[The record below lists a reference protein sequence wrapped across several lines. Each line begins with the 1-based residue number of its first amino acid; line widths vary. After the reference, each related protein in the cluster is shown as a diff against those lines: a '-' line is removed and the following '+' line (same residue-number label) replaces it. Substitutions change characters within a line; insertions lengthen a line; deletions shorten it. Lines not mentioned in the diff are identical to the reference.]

1 MMRVRKFLKKVIN
14 LVGRP
19 YMRILPGQL
28 AFFFVLSLV
37 PLIALIGAI
46 TNSLSLSVV
55 DSSSTIVSLIP
66 FDLNELFNNSVNN
79 KTLGFNMI
87 VFFFSAFLLASNG
100 THSVIIT
107 SNEIYGV
114 KSRNVVQRRIKAI
127 LMIMVLVLLILFLFL
142 VPVFGDNIMAAL
154 KSVFGQ
160 LPIFNFLL
168 FIYTVL
174 KYPLSIFLIYVS
186 VKLLYIMAPDTK
198 IDSDSTTVGAIFTT
212 ISWVIGTE
220 IYSIYVDLFANYN
233 IFYGSISNIVILLLW
248 VYLLSYVFVLGI
260 AMNVSNDS
268 VDNS

>member
-1 MMRVRKFLKKVIN
+1 MRVRKFLKKVID
-14 LVGRP
+14 LIGRP

-46 TNSLSLSVV
+46 SNSLSLSVI
-55 DSSSTIVSLIP
+55 DSSSTIVSLLP
-66 FDLNELFNNSVNN
+66 FDLNELFNSSINNN
-79 KTLGFNMI
+79 KLGFNMI

-114 KSRNVVQRRIKAI
+114 KSTNVIRRRIKAV
-127 LMIMVLVLLILFLFL
+127 LMIMVLVFLILFLFL
-142 VPVFGDNIMAAL
+142 VPVFGDNIMMYL
-154 KSVFGQ
+154 KTIFNDSS
-160 LPIFNFLL
+160 IFNFLI
-168 FIYTVL
+168 FVYAIL
-174 KYPLSIFLIYVS
+174 KYPLSIFIIFVCI
-186 VKLLYIMAPDTK
+186 KLLYVIAPDTK
-198 IDSDSTTVGAIFTT
+198 IDSSSTTVGAIFTT

-220 IYSIYVDLFANYN
+220 IYSIYVNLFANYN

-260 AMNVSNDS
+260 AMNVSNEIIED
-268 VDNS
+268 V